1 MSQLQ
6 KTYSFK
12 NRGQKI
18 ISFFKDSNSKYT
30 NFLYILAI
38 FIPIL
43 LLSFQNCKTIDID
56 TAVKDSDL
64 PSDLGS
70 IKEPS
75 YDVGQ
80 IVEVGIKSGEV
91 IADRLLSLNTDVKIQ
106 LFNVDPT
113 SDNYKWTIKRGFE
126 SIKTDEATSTGTYQ
140 TKFLKSGVHDVFA
153 NSYKSTELKTRA
165 SKRFIIGESC
175 SASDILEIEI
185 LSESASSFKIG
196 DSGSATF
203 ALKNSDSFS
212 SIQWRATLPSGQ
224 VVTNEEEEDTLT
236 VDLSSEENPGTLV
249 IEVSATS
256 SEATKTECL
265 TYRKK
270 EVIVTSN
277 TRPYLNPLR
286 FTDGR
291 NNVPVTLENNDIYK
305 YERSQTS
312 RYLEIEVLNA
322 DSCQYQINNE
332 NKVNFSCSSDLI
344 EIPSSTD
351 TSCIEMIITV
361 SASNSQEF
369 HSQSYYHYCPKD
381 DDYCYFSPIGARPV
395 HHVCSSVER
404 ASQIQ
409 EINLKANPSV
419 TTATTLSCP
428 SGQYNS
434 QSVCNSGKPANS
446 TCSAQGNGCYGWSCT
461 SGYRQSGNSC
471 VPIQSPPS
479 SSTTLQ
485 STQFPVHGGCS
496 STHYNC
502 NSGSSIK
509 QQAED
514 SQWRWICQGLN
525 GGKATNCS
533 EKRASP
539 TVHGSCS
546 STHYNCNSGSSIK
559 QQAEDSQWRWIC
571 QGSNGGKATNCSEKR
586 ASPAVHGSCSST
598 HYNCNSGS
606 SIKQQAEDSQ
616 WRWICQGSNGGKATN
631 CSEKRASPAVH
642 GGCSPKHYNCNS
654 GSSIK
659 QQAEDSQWR
668 WICQGSNGGKA
679 TNCSEKRASPAVHG
693 SCSSTHYNCNSG
705 SSIKQQAEDSQWRWI
720 CQGSNGGKATNCS
733 EKRASPA
740 VHGGCSSKHY
750 NCNSGSS
757 IKQQAEDSQ
766 WRWIC
771 QGSNGGKTMN
781 CSEKR
786 ASPAVHGS
794 CSSKHYNCNSGSSI
808 KQQAEN
814 SQWRWICQGSNGGK
828 ATNCSEKRPKPPVNK
843 L

>member
-1 MSQLQ
+1 ML
-6 KTYSFK
+6 
-12 NRGQKI
+12 
-18 ISFFKDSNSKYT
+18 
-30 NFLYILAI
+30 
-38 FIPIL
+38 IL
-43 LLSFQNCKTIDID
+43 LLTIINGQ
-56 TAVKDSDL
+56 L
-64 PSDLGS
+64 
-70 IKEPS
+70 KE
-75 YDVGQ
+75 
-80 IVEVGIKSGEV
+80 
-91 IADRLLSLNTDVKIQ
+91 ALNLL
-106 LFNVDPT
+106 
-113 SDNYKWTIKRGFE
+113 
-126 SIKTDEATSTGTYQ
+126 KTDEATSTGTYQ

-236 VDLSSEENPGTLV
+236 VLDLSSEENHGTLV

-332 NKVNFSCSSDLI
+332 NKVNFSCFSDLI

-351 TSCIEMIITV
+351 TSCIEGIITV
-361 SASNSQEF
+361 SASNSQES

-409 EINLKANPSV
+409 EVNLKTNPSV

-485 STQFPVHGGCS
+485 STQFPVHGSCS

-539 TVHGSCS
+539 TVHGGCS
-546 STHYNCNSGSSIK
+546 SKHYNCNSGSSIK
-559 QQAEDSQWRWIC
+559 QQAENSEWRWIC

-586 ASPAVHGSCSST
+586 
-598 HYNCNSGS
+598 
-606 SIKQQAEDSQ
+606 
-616 WRWICQGSNGGKATN
+616 
-631 CSEKRASPAVH
+631 
-642 GGCSPKHYNCNS
+642 PK
-654 GSSIK
+654 
-659 QQAEDSQWR
+659 
-668 WICQGSNGGKA
+668 
-679 TNCSEKRASPAVHG
+679 P
-693 SCSSTHYNCNSG
+693 
-705 SSIKQQAEDSQWRWI
+705 
-720 CQGSNGGKATNCS
+720 
-733 EKRASPA
+733 P
-740 VHGGCSSKHY
+740 
-750 NCNSGSS
+750 
-757 IKQQAEDSQ
+757 
-766 WRWIC
+766 
-771 QGSNGGKTMN
+771 
-781 CSEKR
+781 
-786 ASPAVHGS
+786 VHGS

-828 ATNCSEKRPKPPVNK
+828 ATNCSEKRPKPPVHGSCSSKHYNCNSGSSARTK
-843 L
+843 HYNCNSGSSIKQQAENSQWRWICQGSNGGKATNCSEKRPTPPVHGSCSSTHYNCNSGSSIKQQAEKFSMEMDMSRLKWW